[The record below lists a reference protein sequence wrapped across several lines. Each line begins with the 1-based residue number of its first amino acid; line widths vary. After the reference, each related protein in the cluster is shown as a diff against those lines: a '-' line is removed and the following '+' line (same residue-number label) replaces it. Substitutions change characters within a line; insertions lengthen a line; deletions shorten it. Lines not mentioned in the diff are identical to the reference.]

1 MFPLSDGTIMAKLG
15 VRQVQEEAVRILQ
28 ANPGGIRFSA
38 LVNVICTQHP
48 ETPRNTVSGS
58 VWNLDTVRP
67 NEVRKP
73 SRGLFQPVRAASITP
88 PVPAAKVREEEF
100 YESFGEWLKN
110 ELDEVTDYHALGG
123 AVFRAK
129 WGTPDVLG
137 VYKPLASN
145 LVKFPLEIVSGEVK
159 VNPTEAITAFGQAAA
174 YRLFSA
180 KSYIAMANNIPEDD
194 LSRLESLCLLFGV
207 GLVLFDLDTKEPNY
221 QIRVR
226 AQRFSADMFY
236 VNELADRL
244 RNQDPET
251 FEKLFR

>member
-1 MFPLSDGTIMAKLG
+1 MAKLS
-15 VRQVQEEAVRILQ
+15 VKEIRTEALRLIQ
-28 ANPGGIRFSA
+28 ANPGGIRYSA
-38 LVNVICTQHP
+38 LVSAILAAHP
-48 ETPRNTVSGS
+48 ETPQNTITGS
-58 VWNLDTVRP
+58 VWNLDALRP
-67 NEVRKP
+67 NDVRKP
-73 SRGLFQPVRAASITP
+73 SRGLYQPVQAASFP
-88 PVPAAKVREEEF
+88 EPVKPTKVREEEF
-100 YESFGEWLKN
+100 YDSFGEWLKN
-110 ELDEVTDYHALGG
+110 ELDEVTDVKSFG
-123 AVFRAK
+123 AASFRTK

-159 VNPTEAITAFGQAAA
+159 VNPAEAITAFGQAAA

-180 KSYIAMANNIPEDD
+180 KSYIAMGNTIAQDD
-194 LSRLESLCLLFGV
+194 LNRLESLCMLFGV
-207 GLVLFDLDTKEPNY
+207 GLVLFDLDPRDPKY

-244 RNQDPET
+244 RTQNPET